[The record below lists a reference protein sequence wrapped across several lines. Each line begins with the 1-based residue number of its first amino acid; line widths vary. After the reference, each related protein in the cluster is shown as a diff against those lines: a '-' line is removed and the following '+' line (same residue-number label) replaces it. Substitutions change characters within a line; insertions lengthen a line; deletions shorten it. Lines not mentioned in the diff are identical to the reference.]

1 MGYKQPLNDVLRYD
15 AKQNGGE
22 YKLAIPFLTEL
33 KNAAFD
39 DVTVRFV
46 LPEGA
51 Q

>member
-15 AKQNGGE
+15 AKQGGE

-39 DVTVRFV
+39 DVTVKFV